1 MAVASPCRYDHP
13 GSMEAVVDIPTER
26 IRRISRKEYDQMVAV
41 GLFQGARIEL
51 LNGRLMTASP
61 QYAAHAST
69 VQRLSKWLVTEL
81 GDRADVRVQ
90 LPFAASDDSEPEPDI
105 SVVPVGDYD
114 AEHPRSA
121 YLIIEVADSFLNDDR
136 FIKRP
141 VYATAGVPEYWIL
154 NIVDRCIEVF
164 KPTSSEPARIV
175 TSTDEITVPGFDD
188 VRIRVESLLPRRRE
202 S

>member
-1 MAVASPCRYDHP
+1 
-13 GSMEAVVDIPTER
+13 
-26 IRRISRKEYDQMVAV
+26 MVAV
-41 GLFQGARIEL
+41 GLFRGARIEL
-51 LNGRLMTASP
+51 LHGRLMTVSP
-61 QYAAHAST
+61 QYAPHAST

-90 LPFAASDDSEPEPDI
+90 LPFAAGDDSEPEPDI
-105 SVVPVGDYD
+105 AVVPVGDYD
-114 AEHPRSA
+114 AEHPSSA
-121 YLIIEVADSFLNDDR
+121 YLIIEVADSSLNDDR

-188 VRIRVESLLPRRRE
+188 VRVRVESLLPRRRE